1 MRIVWQP
8 VTRSTN
14 EILGVK
20 GLRWLLTLYGEVNSH
35 LIFPVVDLIY
45 KFVENPR
52 KGTMASKT
60 SIFRPEL

>member
-1 MRIVWQP
+1 M
-8 VTRSTN
+8 
-14 EILGVK
+14 
-20 GLRWLLTLYGEVNSH
+20 YGEVNSH

-60 SIFRPEL
+60 SMFRPEL